1 MHILFVSNLY
11 PPNVVGGYEQL
22 CAGVAAALASRG
34 HDVTVLTSSFGGKEA
49 TYPSQTVH
57 RSLQLLVG
65 DGIYQPFAGEAAE
78 RARIN
83 AENIAITKRLIL
95 TERPDVIFSWNL
107 FFFDLSLLDALA
119 SSGIPVA
126 VMLTDNWLIN
136 MHEPQYVAD
145 FFRDHVFGGVPFP
158 PALPPPSG
166 FIERLRG
173 WMRLTAA
180 TPPPAPGRQLPYAAV
195 FGAEFV
201 RTLHHVAGFRFA
213 REEVIHNG
221 VHQHPR
227 PASMYR
233 DRRYPVA
240 AGELRLLFAGRLVD
254 LKGAH
259 TAVQALSL
267 INQLQPDAVRLTIV
281 GDTKD
286 AAYQRQLQ
294 EEIAR
299 AGIAD
304 QISMRE
310 PVPEDAL
317 FDLFQAHDIYLFPSL
332 YEPFSLTL
340 IHALANGIPTVASD
354 AGGNVEI
361 VRHQETG
368 MLFPK
373 GDADGLARSV
383 VTLASNPDLRARIAE
398 HGREVAAGFTFDKMA
413 TRMEQLL
420 KGLQ

>member
-22 CAGVAAALASRG
+22 CAGVAEALASRG
-34 HDVTVLTSSFGGKEA
+34 HDITVLTSSFGGKEA
-49 TYPSQTVH
+49 TYPGQSVH

-65 DGIYQPFAGEAAE
+65 DGIYQPFAGEVAE

-95 TERPDVIFSWNL
+95 AERPDVIFSWNL
-107 FFFDLSLLDALA
+107 FFFDLSLLGALA
-119 SSGIPVA
+119 SSGIPLL

-136 MHEPQYVAD
+136 MHKPQFVAD
-145 FFRDHVFGGVPFP
+145 YFRDHVFGSLPFP
-158 PALPPPSG
+158 PAPPHSG

-173 WMRLTAA
+173 WMRLTQAG
-180 TPPPAPGRQLPYAAV
+180 TQAPGHQLPYAAV

-221 VHQHPR
+221 VHQTPR
-227 PASMYR
+227 AASLYR

-254 LKGAH
+254 LKGVH
-259 TAVQALSL
+259 TAVQALKL
-267 INQLQPDAVRLTIV
+267 INQLQADAVRLTIV

-286 AAYQRQLQ
+286 AAYQAQLQ
-294 EEIAR
+294 EEIGR

-304 QISMRE
+304 QIAMRE
-310 PVPEDAL
+310 TVPQDAL

-340 IHALANGIPTVASD
+340 IHALADGIPTVASD

-368 MLFPK
+368 MLFSK
-373 GDADGLARSV
+373 GNADGLARAV
-383 VTLASNPDLRARIAE
+383 VALASNPDLRARIAQR
-398 HGREVAAGFTFDKMA
+398 GREVAAGFTFDRMV
-413 TRMEQLL
+413 TQMEQFL
-420 KGLQ
+420 KWLQ